1 MAQPKPTD
9 KVNGAAA
16 RQPTLMDPL
25 TKAMQSATDA
35 MLDAAAATRSVAF
48 TSLRASLA
56 VQEEALKSAMTMIA
70 GADRT
75 TSVASDAVREV
86 MAAGTDAVRATF
98 EQWNALVGE
107 SLRKQMDL
115 LAFPIQQLVK

>member
-9 KVNGAAA
+9 KANGAAE
-16 RQPTLMDPL
+16 RQPTLIDPM

-56 VQEEALKSAMTMIA
+56 VQEEVLKSTMTMIA

-75 TSVASDAVREV
+75 TAAAGDAAREV
-86 MAAGTDAVRATF
+86 VVAGNDAMRATL
-98 EQWNALVGE
+98 EQWNALVSE
-107 SLRKQMDL
+107 SLRKQMEL
-115 LAFPIQQLVK
+115 MAFPVSQLVK